1 MGWEDKNGK
10 TAAPMLFPYEPDI
23 FLEQIRQVIREEMG
37 IMEKEKKDAT
47 AALPS
52 EFTYKPLYRS
62 KEVCSLFHISKPTLY
77 DWIKKGKLKPLKVS
91 SRVYFL
97 LKDIQELLQRQ
108 Q

>member
-10 TAAPMLFPYEPDI
+10 TAAPMLFPYDPGI
-23 FLEQIRQVIREEMG
+23 FLEQVRQVVREEITG
-37 IMEKEKKDAT
+37 LGKDTRAVQ
-47 AALPS
+47 AAMPS
-52 EFTYKPLYRS
+52 EFTYKPLYRT

-97 LKDIQELLQRQ
+97 LQDIQELLQGK
-108 Q
+108 